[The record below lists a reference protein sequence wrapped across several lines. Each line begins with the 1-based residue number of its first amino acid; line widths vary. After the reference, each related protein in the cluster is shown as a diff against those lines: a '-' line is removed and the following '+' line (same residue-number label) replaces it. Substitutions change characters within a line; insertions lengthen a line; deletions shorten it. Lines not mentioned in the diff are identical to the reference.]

1 MEYDRNNMCEISDFL
16 KNLVSSCVQY
26 VYGKPMYTIYVRL
39 KHFSRGLV
47 RFWFVDMVLSLF

>member
-1 MEYDRNNMCEISDFL
+1 MCEISDFF
-16 KNLVSSCVQY
+16 KNLVSSCVRY
-26 VYGKPMYTIYVRL
+26 IYGKPMYTIYVRL